1 MSTKRKYLEDIADL
15 AEKKLTFEQ
24 QTDNYTQRKA
34 KSYLF
39 FDDNSRVEFLAQE
52 RFPNDPKIIKEK
64 IMLKSFLITT
74 Q

>member
-52 RFPNDPKIIKEK
+52 RFPNDPNAAEK
-64 IMLKSFLITT
+64 YINIDVFFGSR
-74 Q
+74 